1 MPYLANNKM
10 LDLTYKKLKSL
21 ESPQI
26 GYLKL
31 NTYRHDTRSPISN
44 AFVRVSK
51 LTISGYYR
59 EIGTGVFLAANSSDE
74 NGSVPIFE
82 LPVLTNEN
90 EMYNVS
96 VNYLDYCPAY
106 IIDIPIY
113 PGVTTTYD
121 VYMHHYSMNG
131 DVDMDYHLFC
141 SRKYRAE
148 IQDPKYFKSGVIL
161 SMCRKMSYNCK
172 MTAAEALHILFGQ
185 LNEQKDFLTR
195 LLIYP

>member
-1 MPYLANNKM
+1 MYDRYMPYLANNKM

-131 DVDMDYHLFC
+131 DTDIDYHFILQPQIPG
-141 SRKYRAE
+141 RNTVPE
-148 IQDPKYFKSGVIL
+148 IF
-161 SMCRKMSYNCK
+161 
-172 MTAAEALHILFGQ
+172 
-185 LNEQKDFLTR
+185 
-195 LLIYP
+195 